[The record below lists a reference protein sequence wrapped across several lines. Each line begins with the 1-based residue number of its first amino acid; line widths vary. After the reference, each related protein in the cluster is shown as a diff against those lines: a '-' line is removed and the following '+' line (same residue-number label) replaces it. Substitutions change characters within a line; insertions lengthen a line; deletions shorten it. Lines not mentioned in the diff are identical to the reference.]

1 MTPHE
6 LDRLTLAQLRDLA
19 GRHAIAD
26 AGALKKPDLIAALAK
41 ATGASGPGRV
51 PDSAAPGPAG
61 SSRVLEHA
69 KPPAPSGPRQAEPGL
84 PIPERYGRDRLVLM
98 VQDPFHVFAYWEL
111 SAQALDQARA
121 ACGEQG
127 TPVIILH
134 TASGTEQREVD
145 LRGGNYYLSVAPDAS
160 YEAQLALRDSK
171 GQLHPLARSNRVT
184 TPSATVSPRRDEQWM
199 SVDDS
204 FGELLDMAGLPTANA
219 GQGSAARL
227 SDRTRQQWTW
237 ETNAASAPAMFSG
250 TLPVQASPGGASSA
264 SLSSWHL
271 SSASLVRERE
281 AEAERLDAKP
291 APAPTKPSTKTMG
304 ADERGGQVNAAP
316 DLGGFPE

>member
-1 MTPHE
+1 MSPHE

-26 AGALKKPDLIAALAK
+26 AGALKKSELIVVLAK

-61 SSRVLEHA
+61 SSRVVEQA
-69 KPPAPSGPRQAEPGL
+69 KPAASAPRQAEPGL
-84 PIPERYGRDRLVLM
+84 AIPERYGRDRLVLM

-111 SAQALDQARA
+111 STHALDQARA

-127 TPVIILH
+127 TPVLILH

-145 LRGGNYYLSVAPDAS
+145 LRGGNYYLSVAPDAG

-204 FGELLDMAGLPTANA
+204 FGELLDMAGLPNANA
-219 GQGSAARL
+219 GQGSVARL
-227 SDRTRQQWTW
+227 SDRSRQQWTW

-264 SLSSWHL
+264 SLSSWNL
-271 SSASLVRERE
+271 SSASMVRERE
-281 AEAERLDAKP
+281 AAAERHDATATAKP
-291 APAPTKPSTKTMG
+291 AKPAASPAKTPST
-304 ADERGGQVNAAP
+304 DGQLNAAP

>member
-1 MTPHE
+1 MSPHE

-19 GRHAIAD
+19 GRHAVAD
-26 AGALKKPDLIAALAK
+26 AGTLKKPDLIAALAK
-41 ATGASGPGRV
+41 ATGVSGSGRV

-61 SSRVLEHA
+61 SSRVEEQ
-69 KPPAPSGPRQAEPGL
+69 KPQQTGPRQAEPGL
-84 PIPERYGRDRLVLM
+84 PIPDRYGRDRLVLM

-111 SAQALDQARA
+111 SAQALDQART

-127 TPVIILH
+127 TPVLILH
-134 TASGTEQREVD
+134 TASGAEQREVD
-145 LRGGNYYLSVAPDAS
+145 LRGGNYYLSVAPNAN

-184 TPSATVSPRRDEQWM
+184 TPAATVSARRDEQWM

-204 FGELLDMAGLPTANA
+204 FGELLEMAGLPNANA

-250 TLPVQASPGGASSA
+250 ILPAEASPGGASSA
-264 SLSSWHL
+264 SLSSWNL
-271 SSASLVRERE
+271 SSASMVRERE
-281 AEAERLDAKP
+281 ATAQRGASEPAKP
-291 APAPTKPSTKTMG
+291 ASTTSPKPAPTGDAANS
-304 ADERGGQVNAAP
+304 AP